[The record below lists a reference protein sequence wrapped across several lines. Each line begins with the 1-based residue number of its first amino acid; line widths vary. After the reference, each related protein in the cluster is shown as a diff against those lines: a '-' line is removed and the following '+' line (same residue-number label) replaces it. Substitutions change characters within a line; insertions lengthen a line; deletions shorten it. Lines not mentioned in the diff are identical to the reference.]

1 MVAKDDNQDGSKEDK
16 GKDGKK
22 KEEREEGEE
31 EGDEQQPHAL
41 EEDDV
46 SQIHGLDL
54 P

>member
-22 KEEREEGEE
+22 KEEGDEGEE
-31 EGDEQQPHAL
+31 EGEEQLPHAL

-46 SQIHGLDL
+46 SQIQGLDL
-54 P
+54 L